1 MRSNLAL
8 KILIGLIMTISLTF
22 IIFIFVKA
30 FTAPKADKYGVVV
43 NKYATR
49 TIFVYEEHI
58 ATFWDWT
65 VPEEGEILEEKQD
78 VYSYDTY
85 GNPIYRTKYK
95 YGVTRWF
102 FEHSIH
108 DKITENKTWIE
119 FPDDGKLY
127 KIDKET
133 YTISVKKASGKV
145 ITENITQELWE
156 DLCIGDEVTI
166 ENGVI
171 SPIIIRIRSATE

>member
-8 KILIGLIMTISLTF
+8 KILIGLIVAISLTF

-30 FTAPKADKYGVVV
+30 FTAPKADKYGIVV

-78 VYSYDTY
+78 IKSYDSY
-85 GNPIYRTKYK
+85 GHPIYATKYK

-108 DKITENKTWIE
+108 DELHEGETWLL

-133 YTISVKKASGKV
+133 YTISIKKNSGKV
-145 ITENITQELWE
+145 ITKNISQELWE

-166 ENGVI
+166 DNGTIQPVV
-171 SPIIIRIRSATE
+171 IRIRSAAE

>member
-8 KILIGLIMTISLTF
+8 KILIGLIVAISLTF

-65 VPEEGEILEEKQD
+65 VPEGAEILEEKQD
-78 VYSYDTY
+78 IKSYDSY
-85 GNPIYRTKYK
+85 GHPIYATKYK

-102 FEHSIH
+102 
-108 DKITENKTWIE
+108 
-119 FPDDGKLY
+119 L
-127 KIDKET
+127 
-133 YTISVKKASGKV
+133 
-145 ITENITQELWE
+145 NIVFMMNFMRVRHGYYFLMMVNY
-156 DLCIGDEVTI
+156 IK
-166 ENGVI
+166 
-171 SPIIIRIRSATE
+171 